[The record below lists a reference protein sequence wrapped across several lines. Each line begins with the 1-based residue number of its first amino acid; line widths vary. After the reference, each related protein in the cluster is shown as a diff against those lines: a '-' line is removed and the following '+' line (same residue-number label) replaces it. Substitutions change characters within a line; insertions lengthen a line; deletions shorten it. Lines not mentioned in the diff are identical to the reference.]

1 MSRLYIKIIIAVT
14 FCLADITAFA
24 SDFIVEGYKYFLHQE
39 SDGGNY
45 ATLMRAPV
53 ILSGNIVIPPSI
65 SHEGSEYVINALS
78 VSAFEGCAQMTSV
91 IIPDA
96 VKRIGSSA
104 FKDCLNLITV
114 ILPSEI
120 AELDSS
126 LFENCINLKAVNIP
140 KFDKKKRNNHARKN
154 HDPYIVNLF
163 SVIEVLTSSDFEN
176 YEGFRFINIPGSVK
190 RINADVF
197 KNCHSITSIYI
208 PRSVEYIDRFAF
220 PESGII
226 NEIQVNRKNR
236 YYTSSDGILFSKD
249 KTKLQCYP
257 CGRGSKKYRVPRKVK
272 VIDAAFRGN
281 KNLVTINI
289 HKKVED
295 IRESAFEGCSG
306 LESVNIPENI
316 KIITRNMFAGCG
328 NLTHITI
335 PESVNEIEEKAFS
348 SCSSLKTI
356 FFDGAVEDIHSD
368 AFIDCGSIKEIYC
381 NCSEPPGIDSDYF
394 LDPESCRLYVTK
406 GSLSDYR
413 MDENWNKFSEII
425 GF

>member
-126 LFENCINLKAVNIP
+126 LFENCIN
-140 KFDKKKRNNHARKN
+140 
-154 HDPYIVNLF
+154 
-163 SVIEVLTSSDFEN
+163 
-176 YEGFRFINIPGSVK
+176 
-190 RINADVF
+190 
-197 KNCHSITSIYI
+197 
-208 PRSVEYIDRFAF
+208 RSEER
-220 PESGII
+220 
-226 NEIQVNRKNR
+226 
-236 YYTSSDGILFSKD
+236 
-249 KTKLQCYP
+249 
-257 CGRGSKKYRVPRKVK
+257 RV
-272 VIDAAFRGN
+272 G
-281 KNLVTINI
+281 
-289 HKKVED
+289 
-295 IRESAFEGCSG
+295 
-306 LESVNIPENI
+306 
-316 KIITRNMFAGCG
+316 
-328 NLTHITI
+328 
-335 PESVNEIEEKAFS
+335 
-348 SCSSLKTI
+348 
-356 FFDGAVEDIHSD
+356 
-368 AFIDCGSIKEIYC
+368 KEC
-381 NCSEPPGIDSDYF
+381 
-394 LDPESCRLYVTK
+394 
-406 GSLSDYR
+406 
-413 MDENWNKFSEII
+413 
-425 GF
+425 